1 MSTGLGLSE
10 FLLSLLLSEGTMIAA
25 AVILLVCIV
34 VFEGCKKRRILRI
47 VCAVLGLC
55 SFVSYAPIKNRSC
68 CTASH
73 TRLRA
78 SATFSW
84 ARTI

>member
-25 AVILLVCIV
+25 AVTLLVCIV

-47 VCAVLGLC
+47 ACAVLGLC
-55 SFVSYAPIKNRSC
+55 CAVY
-68 CTASH
+68 
-73 TRLRA
+73 LVLMGLMVY
-78 SATFSW
+78 FSG
-84 ARTI
+84 AAAAHHRQSL

>member
-25 AVILLVCIV
+25 AVILFVCIV
-34 VFEGCKKRRILRI
+34 VFVGCKKRRVLRI

-55 SFVSYAPIKNRSC
+55 CAVY
-68 CTASH
+68 
-73 TRLRA
+73 LVLMGLMVY
-78 SATFSW
+78 FSG
-84 ARTI
+84 AAAAHHRQSL

>member
-25 AVILLVCIV
+25 AMILLVCIV
-34 VFEGCKKRRILRI
+34 VFVSCKKRRILRI

-55 SFVSYAPIKNRSC
+55 CAVYLLLMGILVYLSGA
-68 CTASH
+68 TA
-73 TRLRA
+73 LRH
-78 SATFSW
+78 
-84 ARTI
+84 RQGL

>member
-10 FLLSLLLSEGTMIAA
+10 FLLSLLLSEGTMIAV

-34 VFEGCKKRRILRI
+34 VFVGCKKRRILRI

-55 SFVSYAPIKNRSC
+55 CAVY
-68 CTASH
+68 
-73 TRLRA
+73 LVLMGLMVY
-78 SATFSW
+78 FSG
-84 ARTI
+84 AAAAHHRQSL

>member
-25 AVILLVCIV
+25 AVTLLVCIV

-55 SFVSYAPIKNRSC
+55 CAVY
-68 CTASH
+68 
-73 TRLRA
+73 LVLMGLMVY
-78 SATFSW
+78 FSG
-84 ARTI
+84 AAAAHHRQSL

>member
-34 VFEGCKKRRILRI
+34 VFVSCKKSRILRI

-55 SFVSYAPIKNRSC
+55 CAVYLVLMGLMVYFSG
-68 CTASH
+68 
-73 TRLRA
+73 
-78 SATFSW
+78 SAAAHHRQSL
-84 ARTI
+84 

>member
-34 VFEGCKKRRILRI
+34 VFVGCKKHRILRI

-55 SFVSYAPIKNRSC
+55 CAVY
-68 CTASH
+68 
-73 TRLRA
+73 LVLMGLMVY
-78 SATFSW
+78 FSG
-84 ARTI
+84 AAAAHHRQSL

>member
-25 AVILLVCIV
+25 AVTLLVCIV
-34 VFEGCKKRRILRI
+34 VFVGCKKRRILRI

-55 SFVSYAPIKNRSC
+55 CAVYLVLMGLMVYFSG
-68 CTASH
+68 
-73 TRLRA
+73 A
-78 SATFSW
+78 SAAHHRQSL
-84 ARTI
+84 

>member
-34 VFEGCKKRRILRI
+34 VFVSCKKRRILWI
-47 VCAVLGLC
+47 VLSWGCA
-55 SFVSYAPIKNRSC
+55 AR
-68 CTASH
+68 CT
-73 TRLRA
+73 
-78 SATFSW
+78 W
-84 ARTI
+84 C

>member
-34 VFEGCKKRRILRI
+34 VFVGCKKRRILRI

-55 SFVSYAPIKNRSC
+55 CAVYLGADGADGLLLRRC
-68 CTASH
+68 CRPPPAEPVTK
-73 TRLRA
+73 
-78 SATFSW
+78 
-84 ARTI
+84 

>member
-25 AVILLVCIV
+25 AVILFVCIV
-34 VFEGCKKRRILRI
+34 VFVGCKKRRILRI

-55 SFVSYAPIKNRSC
+55 CAVYLVLMGLMAY
-68 CTASH
+68 
-73 TRLRA
+73 
-78 SATFSW
+78 FSG
-84 ARTI
+84 AAAAHHRQSL

>member
-34 VFEGCKKRRILRI
+34 VFVGCKTQDPPDCVRCLGPVLRGVPGADGADGLLLRRCRRPPPAEP
-47 VCAVLGLC
+47 VT
-55 SFVSYAPIKNRSC
+55 K
-68 CTASH
+68 
-73 TRLRA
+73 
-78 SATFSW
+78 
-84 ARTI
+84 

>member
-34 VFEGCKKRRILRI
+34 VFVGCKKRRILRI

-55 SFVSYAPIKNRSC
+55 CAVYLVLMGLMVYFSG
-68 CTASH
+68 
-73 TRLRA
+73 A
-78 SATFSW
+78 SAAHHRQSL
-84 ARTI
+84 

>member
-25 AVILLVCIV
+25 AMILLVCIV
-34 VFEGCKKRRILRI
+34 VFVSCKKRRILRI

-55 SFVSYAPIKNRSC
+55 CEVY
-68 CTASH
+68 
-73 TRLRA
+73 LVLMGLMVY
-78 SATFSW
+78 FSG
-84 ARTI
+84 AAAAHHRQSL